1 MNGCARR
8 PSSLGIENASAN
20 GVDRRELLVLRPVRQ
35 SLLHSRPPRAYLIT
49 ISTFFVVPDTFLCH
63 QHACRV
69 SRLRYVR
76 NYTQSYLS
84 LSWRTRMMA
93 TNAPAPINP
102 PDEKDTAS
110 DGKPESLADRNAT
123 YDHAQLPG
131 APNNTAGPPGG
142 PIPNGGIKAWIQVLS
157 SWMLFFNT
165 WCEIARVPWVLS
177 ASLPTDIVV

>member
-8 PSSLGIENASAN
+8 PSSLGLVGIENASAN

-35 SLLHSRPPRAYLIT
+35 SLLHARPPRAYLIT

-63 QHACRV
+63 Q
-69 SRLRYVR
+69 
-76 NYTQSYLS
+76 SYLS

-93 TNAPAPINP
+93 TNAPAPINL

-177 ASLPTDIVV
+177 ASLPTY